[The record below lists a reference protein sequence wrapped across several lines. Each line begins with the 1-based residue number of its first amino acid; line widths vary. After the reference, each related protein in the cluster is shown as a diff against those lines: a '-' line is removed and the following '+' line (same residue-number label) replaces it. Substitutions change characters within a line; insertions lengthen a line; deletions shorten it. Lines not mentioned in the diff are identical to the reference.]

1 MTVGDGVFSGRVIF
15 DHLPKTAGQAINAW
29 LVEALG
35 AGCVTTN
42 LIGDHR
48 DLIRKYGGLYSIISA
63 HVFFNN
69 AEQLDPRYQYMT
81 FFREPVD
88 RAISWIFYLSNNVGV
103 VKKTVAHKDG
113 ASRFLAS
120 EGCDASPEFI
130 ESISNPYTEHFC
142 RIAGDGTESDEVKLS
157 NALAAIQQYAVVGI
171 YENMPN
177 FLEEAAALI
186 GINPPVELAQVNV
199 TSQRPAVEKVS
210 PVLRRRIEELNQL
223 DLRLYAAVV
232 AWKASIAK
240 INSEKSPRL
249 TVSKWRKYEPML
261 ARVFS
266 TPDIAIHTAM
276 LQQGYDIR
284 HGQPITFDVDFSL
297 SREVRGLEMG
307 IHLFDSD
314 GQWAFGINSTLL
326 GQTHQFVQ
334 RGLHRVSHHLIA
346 NLPAGTYTAGF
357 AFTERSLEGQQELAW
372 HDALCEFQIYHQVSR
387 TFAGYSYL
395 PAEISL
401 RTIDSAEDVGADG
414 NARGHRFL
422 GIDDRVCT
430 QVGIRVGHEI
440 VCTGRAGY
448 LTFGPYIPL
457 VAGRYRL
464 AIRGVL
470 GKAGFA
476 GAYMDVVVDKGDHVV
491 AERRLIEPDSDE
503 CLVILPIT
511 LVASCVD
518 LEVRVW
524 VTDDTDLR
532 LSMIEIWPW
541 EPAEMDACATMS
553 IHDGRKELVECSV
566 RSNTR
571 CDSNE

>member
-1 MTVGDGVFSGRVIF
+1 MITGDDVFSGRVIF

-63 HVFFNN
+63 HVFFHN

-81 FFREPVD
+81 FFRDPID
-88 RAISWIFYLSNNVGV
+88 RAISWIFYLSNNVGIV
-103 VKKTVAHKDG
+103 RKTVAHKDG

-120 EGCDASPEFI
+120 DGCDASPEFI

-142 RIAGDGTESDEVKLS
+142 RILGDGTESDEVKVA
-157 NALAAIQQYAVVGI
+157 NAFAAIQKYAVVGI
-171 YENMPN
+171 YENMSN

-186 GINPPVELAQVNV
+186 GINPPIELAQVNV
-199 TSQRPAVEKVS
+199 TNQRPAVEKVS
-210 PVLRRRIEELNQL
+210 PVLRKRIEELNQL

-232 AWKASIAK
+232 AWKTSAEKTNVAK
-240 INSEKSPRL
+240 ISRQ
-249 TVSKWRKYEPML
+249 TVSGWRKYEPTL
-261 ARVFS
+261 ARTFS
-266 TPDIAIHTAM
+266 APDITIHSAM

-297 SREVRGLEMG
+297 SRDVKGLEMG

-326 GQTHQFVQ
+326 GQTHQFVTAG
-334 RGLHRVSHHLIA
+334 RYCVSHHLIP

-357 AFTERSLEGQQELAW
+357 AFTERSPEGAQELAW
-372 HDALCEFQIYHQVSR
+372 HDAMCEFQIYHEVSR

-401 RTIDSAEDVGADG
+401 RAIDSAENIAADG
-414 NARGHRFL
+414 IAQGYRFL

-440 VCTGRAGY
+440 ACTGRAGY

-457 VAGRYRL
+457 AAGRYRL

-476 GAYMDVVVDKGDHVV
+476 GAYMDVVVDKGDRVI
-491 AERRLIEPDSDE
+491 AERHLVERDSEE
-503 CLVILPIT
+503 CLVILPI
-511 LVASCVD
+511 LLAASCVD
-518 LEVRVW
+518 LEVRVL
-524 VTDDTDLR
+524 VTDSTDLR

-541 EPAEMDACATMS
+541 ESEEVH
-553 IHDGRKELVECSV
+553 IHVPTAILDGSDELVECSV
-566 RSNTR
+566 SSNATG
-571 CDSNE
+571 DSNE